1 MKAETDWGRVEQ
13 KNQQK
18 HFSVSEGA
26 AMPPRTRLARH
37 RARPATAALAAVTV
51 LAGLLAGAVPSASAA
66 TAAAA
71 DDPAPVL
78 VDRFEGEVPFANQP
92 ADGIFT
98 WGGDSDDPPT
108 LALKDR
114 ADAPEGAKVLEGTY
128 NISGYGGLSHDF
140 AADQPAHDWSAHKG
154 IRFWWYG
161 QNTAPLPPGSGKR
174 INFEIKDGGANGEA
188 SELWTTSFTDD
199 WEGWH
204 QVEIPFTDF
213 TYRTDYQPVGGIDQ
227 VLGLDEMWGYAVTLP
242 TGAPGSFAMDGV
254 ELYGK
259 ADAAL
264 KASVV
269 TDAAVHTVK
278 EGGTADIDVSVATTG
293 SVPIEEPVTVAYA
306 TKGGSAEAGKDYTP
320 VTGTYTFPAG
330 TASGTSHR
338 ISVATRKDGA
348 AESAET
354 IPLELTVTGA
364 KPPKENPQV
373 VIDAHG
379 LPYLDPKLPVKKRVA
394 DLLSRMSPAEKA
406 GQMTQA
412 ERNALK
418 SQGDIAAYDLG
429 SLLSGGG
436 SVPTPNTPEA
446 WAKMVDA
453 YQLRAQATRF
463 QIPLIYGV
471 DAVHGHNNVIGSTI
485 MPHNIGIGAGRDP
498 KLAERTGAVTADEVR
513 ATGIPWDFAPCL
525 CVTRDE
531 RWGRSYESY
540 GEDPAL
546 VESMETVI
554 QGMQGSASGKD
565 LHRNDK
571 VLATAKHY
579 VGDGGTEFGSSTT
592 GSYTIDQGVTKVTRQ
607 ELEAVHLAP
616 FEEAVKRG
624 VGTVMP
630 SYSSL
635 DILGDDQGPV
645 KMHADAEM
653 INGVLKD
660 RMGFEGFVISDWQAI
675 DQIPGDYAS
684 DVRTSVNAGL
694 DMIMV
699 PTAYQDFTKTLQD
712 EVTAG
717 RISQARIDDAVTRI
731 LTQKFRLG
739 LFEKPYADTT
749 DIDQVGSAGHRA
761 VAREAAAKSQVLLK
775 NDGGVLPLKAS
786 QKVYVAGSN
795 ADNIGNQA
803 GGWTVSWQ
811 GSSGRITTGTT
822 ILEAMKKDATDAA
835 SVTYSKDASAS
846 TDGYDVGVVVVGETP
861 YAEGIGDVGNGNDL
875 ELTAADKAAIDKVCA
890 AMKCAVLVVS
900 GRPQLI
906 GDRLGDID
914 ALVAS
919 WLPGTEGDGVADV
932 LYGKRAFTGQLP
944 VTWPKSESQLPINV
958 GDATYDPQFPYG
970 WGLTT
975 LKKAPTGGEL
985 TLGALAVAAQLAEK
999 AGLGKSEAGR
1009 AIVDQ
1014 ARLLVQQ
1021 KAGGKPTAAVS
1032 KPFAD
1037 ADHLLL
1043 TGDLTG
1049 AVAKLR
1055 TAYRAVQR

>member
-1 MKAETDWGRVEQ
+1 
-13 KNQQK
+13 
-18 HFSVSEGA
+18 
-26 AMPPRTRLARH
+26 MPPRTRR
-37 RARPATAALAAVTV
+37 RARPATAVLAAATV
-51 LAGLLAGAVPSASAA
+51 VAGLLAGAVPS
-66 TAAAA
+66 TAAPAA
-71 DDPAPVL
+71 DEPAPVA

-92 ADGIFT
+92 AEGIFT
-98 WGGDSDDPPT
+98 WGGDADDPPT

-128 NISGYGGLSHDF
+128 DISGYGGFSHDY
-140 AADQPAHDWSAHKG
+140 AADRPAHDWSAHKG

-174 INFEIKDGGANGEA
+174 IAFEIKDGGANGEA

-204 QVEIPFTDF
+204 LVEIPFADF
-213 TYRTDYQPVGGIDQ
+213 AYRGDYQPVGGIDQ
-227 VLGLDEMWGYAVTLP
+227 VLGLNEMWGYALTLP
-242 TGAPGSFAMDGV
+242 PGAPGTFAMDGV

-269 TDAAVHTVK
+269 TDAAVVPVEQGASAALGLTV
-278 EGGTADIDVSVATTG
+278 TTTG
-293 SVPIEEPVTVAYA
+293 SVPLDEPVTVTYE
-306 TKGGSAEAGKDYTP
+306 TKGGTAKAGTDFTP
-320 VTGTYTFPAG
+320 VSGTYTFPAG
-330 TASGTSHR
+330 TASGTTHR
-338 ISVATRKDGA
+338 VAVATKKVSGA
-348 AESAET
+348 ASAKT
-354 IPLELTVTGA
+354 IPLEVTVTGA
-364 KPPKENPQV
+364 RPPKENPQA

-379 LPYLDPKLPVKKRVA
+379 LPYQNAKLPVKQRVA

-412 ERNALK
+412 ERNALS

-436 SVPTPNTPEA
+436 SVPSPNTPEA
-446 WAKMVDA
+446 WAKMIDG

-471 DAVHGHNNVIGSTI
+471 DAVHGHNNLVGSTI
-485 MPHNIGIGAGRDP
+485 MPHNVGLGATRDP
-498 KLAERTGAVTADEVR
+498 KLAEKTGAVTASEVR
-513 ATGIPWDFAPCL
+513 ATGVPWDFAPCL
-525 CVTRDE
+525 CVSRDE

-546 VESMETVI
+546 VQSLETVI
-554 QGMQGSASGKD
+554 QGMQGAASGKD
-565 LHRNDK
+565 LDRNDK

-579 VGDGGTEFGSSTT
+579 VGDGGTEYGSSTT
-592 GSYTIDQGVTKVTRQ
+592 GSYTTDQGVTKVTRQ

-616 FEEAVKRG
+616 FADAVKRG

-635 DILGDDQGPV
+635 DIIGDDEGPV

-660 RMGFEGFVISDWQAI
+660 RMGFKGFVISDYKAI

-684 DVRTSVNAGL
+684 DVRTSINAGL

-699 PTAYQDFTKTLQD
+699 PTEYKDFTKTLQD
-712 EVTAG
+712 EVAAG
-717 RISQARIDDAVTRI
+717 RIPQSRIDDAVSRI
-731 LTQKFRLG
+731 LTQKFELG
-739 LFEKPYADTT
+739 LFEKPYADTSNLEK
-749 DIDQVGSAGHRA
+749 IGSAEHRA

-775 NDGGVLPLKAS
+775 NDGGVLPLKSS

-795 ADNIGNQA
+795 ADDIGNQA

-811 GSSGRITTGTT
+811 GSSGAITPGTT
-822 ILEAMKKDATDAA
+822 ILSAMKKDAA
-835 SVTYSKDASAS
+835 SVTYSKDASAD
-846 TDGYDVGVVVVGETP
+846 TAGYDVGVVVVGETP
-861 YAEGIGDVGNGNDL
+861 YAEGIGDVGNGHDL
-875 ELTAADKAAIDKVCA
+875 ELSDADKAAVDKVCA
-890 AMKCAVLVVS
+890 AMKCAVLIVS

-932 LYGKRAFTGQLP
+932 LFGKRAFTGQLP
-944 VTWPKSESQLPINV
+944 VTWPKSEAQLPINV
-958 GDATYDPQFPYG
+958 GDKAYDPQFPYG

-975 LKKAPTGGEL
+975 LKKPPAGGEL
-985 TLGALAVAAQLAEK
+985 TLTALALAAQVAEHT
-999 AGLGKSEAGR
+999 GLGRTDVGR
-1009 AIVDQ
+1009 EIVGQ

-1021 KAGGKPTAAVS
+1021 KTGGKLTEKVS

-1055 TAYRAVQR
+1055 TAYRAA